1 MGTCRGEDDNLTFAN
16 DPNNPDEFT
25 SRWRCG
31 TILYAN
37 DIDNLDWLVSCKEID
52 PVHESFL

>member
-31 TILYAN
+31 TIFYAN
-37 DIDNLDWLVSCKEID
+37 DIDNLDWLVKRSIHYVNLFCK
-52 PVHESFL
+52 